1 MINIIKNNIDFKSF
15 IVLKIT
21 KYRVLIFKIFNN
33 YTKCIY
39 INQINNHIEINVDKV
54 FDNKLKYKN
63 IDRVLISKQ
72 NFINITDSLS
82 YIQNSIDKNLYK

>member
-1 MINIIKNNIDFKSF
+1 MFC
-15 IVLKIT
+15 
-21 KYRVLIFKIFNN
+21 N

-82 YIQNSIDKNLYK
+82 YIQDSIDKNLYK

>member
-15 IVLKIT
+15 IALKIT
-21 KYRVLIFKIFNN
+21 EYKVLIFKIFKD

-39 INQINNHIEINVDKV
+39 INQINDHIEINVDKV

-63 IDRVLISKQ
+63 IDRVLISKR
-72 NFINITDSLS
+72 NFISIKDSLS